1 MCNLQDD
8 SLSLYSIPVFGTS
21 ICQCILSNFFIAIGY
36 FISCSLPCVMTMW
49 RDI

>member
-1 MCNLQDD
+1 MCNLQDF
-8 SLSLYSIPVFGTS
+8 SISVFGTS
-21 ICQCILSNFFIAIGY
+21 ICQCILSDFFIAIWY